1 MKNNNKNILNLD
13 SIVEISLF
21 LLMILT
27 IFFSFLWSK
36 YNNKNLLSH
45 VMISDTKINNRTL
58 YENYFNQILKSDSLS
73 YPNYINSIE
82 EHPYIKTARISR
94 HFPDKILIEII
105 ERDPIVFLNTNP
117 KIFLDEEGYV
127 LPYQDN
133 ISKIDLPIM
142 TNVNPNQNLYPNGQ
156 KVLSKKVI
164 ECVNWLALINKNYK
178 NLYNDISEIK
188 MSSAHEMEI
197 ILAENPTNI
206 YFGQKQLLT
215 KIKNLV
221 QFQNLLEPKK
231 LSDFAYLDMRFEN
244 QIIAKE
250 RTL

>member
-1 MKNNNKNILNLD
+1 
-13 SIVEISLF
+13 
-21 LLMILT
+21 MILT
-27 IFFSFLWSK
+27 IFFSFSWSK
-36 YNNKNLLSH
+36 YKNKNLLSH

-58 YENYFNQILKSDSLS
+58 YENYFNQILKSNSLS
-73 YPNYINSIE
+73 YPNYINYIE

-94 HFPDKILIEII
+94 HFPDKILVEII

-127 LPYQDN
+127 LPYQEN

-142 TNVNPNQNLYPNGQ
+142 TNINPNKNLYPSGQ

-164 ECVNWLALINKNYK
+164 ECISWLSLINKNYK
-178 NLYNDISEIK
+178 DLYNDISEIK
-188 MSSAHEMEI
+188 MSSTDEMEI

-206 YFGQKQLLT
+206 YFGQKQLL
-215 KIKNLV
+215 KRIKNLV
-221 QFQNLLEPKK
+221 QFQKLLEPKK

>member
-1 MKNNNKNILNLD
+1 MKNDNKNILSLD

-21 LLMILT
+21 LLIILT
-27 IFFSFLWSK
+27 ILFSFSWSK
-36 YNNKNLLSH
+36 YNDKNLLSR
-45 VMISDTKINNRTL
+45 VKISDTKINKRTL
-58 YENYFNQILKSDSLS
+58 YENYFNKILKSDSLS
-73 YPNYINSIE
+73 YPDYINSIE
-82 EHPYIKTARISR
+82 KHPYIKTARISR
-94 HFPDKILIEII
+94 HFPGKIVIEII

-127 LPYQDN
+127 LPYQNN

-142 TNVNPNQNLYPNGQ
+142 TNVNPNRNLYPNGQ

-164 ECVNWLALINKNYK
+164 ECVSWLALINKNYK

-188 MSSAHEMEI
+188 MSSTDEMEI

-206 YFGQKQLLT
+206 YFGQKQLHAR
-215 KIKNLV
+215 IKNLV
-221 QFQNLLEPKK
+221 QFQKLLEPKK
-231 LSDFAYLDMRFEN
+231 LSDFSYLDMRFEN

>member
-1 MKNNNKNILNLD
+1 MKNNNKDILSLD
-13 SIVEISLF
+13 SIVEMSFF
-21 LLMILT
+21 LLIILT
-27 IFFSFLWSK
+27 IFFSFSWSK
-36 YNNKNLLSH
+36 YNNKDFLSH
-45 VMISDTKINNRTL
+45 VIISETKINNRTL
-58 YENYFNQILKSDSLS
+58 YENYFNQILKSNSLS

-94 HFPDKILIEII
+94 HFPHKILIEII

-156 KVLSKKVI
+156 KVLSKKVK
-164 ECVNWLALINKNYK
+164 ECVSWLALINKNYK
-178 NLYNDISEIK
+178 NLYNNISEIK
-188 MSSAHEMEI
+188 MSSTDEMEI

-206 YFGQKQLLT
+206 YFGQKQLHAR
-215 KIKNLV
+215 IKNLV
-221 QFQNLLEPKK
+221 QFQKLLKPKK
-231 LSDFAYLDMRFEN
+231 LSDFSYLDMRFEN